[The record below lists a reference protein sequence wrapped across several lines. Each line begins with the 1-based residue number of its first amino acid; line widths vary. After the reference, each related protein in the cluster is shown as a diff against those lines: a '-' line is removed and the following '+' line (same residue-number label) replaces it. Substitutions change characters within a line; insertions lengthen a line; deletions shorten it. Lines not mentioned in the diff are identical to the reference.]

1 MNRLFFPAAFPKVSN
16 LVKQKNDGIARFFPL
31 SIYNACRPQKGTIF
45 LKNTSKKLIFGNN
58 VNHFTTDDDQNTITY
73 GILIP
78 YIEFI
83 ISISICKKH

>member
-1 MNRLFFPAAFPKVSN
+1 MMALPDFSLYLYITHVGHK
-16 LVKQKNDGIARFFPL
+16 
-31 SIYNACRPQKGTIF
+31 KGQFF
-45 LKNTSKKLIFGNN
+45 LKIPEKYPEKLIFGNN

-83 ISISICKKH
+83 ISISICKKHLKT